1 VGGLNDY
8 EDLQKLRVIPD
19 ISEVQPSGFS
29 GMHKPAHSKIDMNYS
44 AKTLKPTYI
53 APERVEGNSTTPW
66 IKDHYHK
73 VIHRGRTLWLSQA
86 SKDVLWDA
94 VMSAMLDEGREF
106 YDKGDYGEALEF
118 CILVRKINPD
128 IVEEWFL
135 RGEILVKLERNE
147 KGAIESFQKVLKQSE
162 DPFYRE
168 KAREYLQILRKD

>member
-1 VGGLNDY
+1 
-8 EDLQKLRVIPD
+8 
-19 ISEVQPSGFS
+19 
-29 GMHKPAHSKIDMNYS
+29 
-44 AKTLKPTYI
+44 
-53 APERVEGNSTTPW
+53 
-66 IKDHYHK
+66 
-73 VIHRGRTLWLSQA
+73 
-86 SKDVLWDA
+86 
-94 VMSAMLDEGREF
+94 MLDEGREF